1 MARVCS
7 RRSRGSRS
15 WCSRSSRRGPRHDQR
30 AQPQVLLRHLRGGR
44 GEPARRHRGSHGG
57 REPGRGVQPPLYLQ
71 RLRPRQDAS
80 PDGGRPRREKGRAQ
94 AEHRIS
100 DARRVRRGVPC
111 ERRGGRFEPGV
122 LETVAQAEVGNV
134 RELMGALNRLVAFQ
148 AVNDTSINAETVKQ
162 ILGLAAGEGEAA
174 PPGDGRA
181 AAAKSGGGDEF
192 GEFLA
197 DVAVT
202 VGKAVE
208 AWRARVGEA
217 VLRWE
222 GEGYRT
228 HRLTALLQRDAPGAV
243 DQAIT
248 AFAEDVERL

>member
-1 MARVCS
+1 
-7 RRSRGSRS
+7 
-15 WCSRSSRRGPRHDQR
+15 
-30 AQPQVLLRHLRGGR
+30 
-44 GEPARRHRGSHGG
+44 
-57 REPGRGVQPPLYLQ
+57 
-71 RLRPRQDAS
+71 
-80 PDGGRPRREKGRAQ
+80 
-94 AEHRIS
+94 
-100 DARRVRRGVPC
+100 
-111 ERRGGRFEPGV
+111 
-122 LETVAQAEVGNV
+122 
-134 RELMGALNRLVAFQ
+134 MGALNRLVAFQ

-222 GEGYRT
+222 GEGDRT
-228 HRLTALLQRDAPGAV
+228 HRLEALRSEEHTSELQSLAYLV
-243 DQAIT
+243 C
-248 AFAEDVERL
+248 RLLLEKKKR